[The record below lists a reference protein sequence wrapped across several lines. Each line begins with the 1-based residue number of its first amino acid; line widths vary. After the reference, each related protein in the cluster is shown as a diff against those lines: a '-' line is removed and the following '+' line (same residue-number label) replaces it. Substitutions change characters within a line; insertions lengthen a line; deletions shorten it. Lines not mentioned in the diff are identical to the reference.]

1 MCPQPQ
7 RRRVHDAEKK
17 LDELRRRFEESS
29 RRSRSRREVRRS
41 RRPSWVWRLLAAGAI
56 GAAAAAAI
64 VVGPALIAPGGEG
77 PHARARGDRMSG
89 PTVIALTSDTGP
101 VRPYRMQDD
110 PPPAAREGPPRR
122 LPRARGIAAAR
133 SYARSR
139 DGLVSFAVVDSR
151 GRHHGLAPARR
162 YVSASVVKVMLLAA
176 ELDRLRAAGL
186 PLDPGTRHLLSAMI
200 TYSDNDAADS
210 IYYRVGDGGLFAVAR
225 RARMRDFTVSGYWA
239 NAEISARDMAGLMGA
254 LDRVLVGPH
263 ADFAA
268 GLLAAIVPAQ
278 RWGVP
283 AVAPEGWRVRF
294 KGGWRGTERGQL
306 VHQIA
311 RLERG
316 RREIALAV
324 LTDGQPT
331 MAYGIETVREVAER
345 LLSRSRPAPHPGSDR
360 RSSSDHR
367 GSASRAG
374 HWGDLRR
381 SIR

>member
-1 MCPQPQ
+1 
-7 RRRVHDAEKK
+7 
-17 LDELRRRFEESS
+17 
-29 RRSRSRREVRRS
+29 
-41 RRPSWVWRLLAAGAI
+41 
-56 GAAAAAAI
+56 
-64 VVGPALIAPGGEG
+64 
-77 PHARARGDRMSG
+77 
-89 PTVIALTSDTGP
+89 
-101 VRPYRMQDD
+101 MQDD
-110 PPPAAREGPPRR
+110 PPPAAQGPPRR
-122 LPRARGIAAAR
+122 FPRARGIVAAR
-133 SYARSR
+133 RYARSR

-151 GRHHGLAPARR
+151 GRHHGLAAERR

-186 PLDPGTRHLLSAMI
+186 PLDPATRRLLSAMI

-210 IYYRVGDGGLFAVAR
+210 IYYRVGDAGLFAVAR

-239 NAEISARDMAGLMGA
+239 NAEISARDMAGLMAG

-278 RWGVP
+278 RWGIP

-306 VHQIA
+306 VHQVA

-331 MAYGIETVREVAER
+331 MAYGIETVHEIAER
-345 LLSRSRPAPHPGSDR
+345 LLSRPPPVPKRGARD
-360 RSSSDHR
+360 R
-367 GSASRAG
+367 GSSPRPLASVARLG
-374 HWGDLRR
+374 P
-381 SIR
+381 

>member
-1 MCPQPQ
+1 VP
-7 RRRVHDAEKK
+7 
-17 LDELRRRFEESS
+17 
-29 RRSRSRREVRRS
+29 
-41 RRPSWVWRLLAAGAI
+41 
-56 GAAAAAAI
+56 
-64 VVGPALIAPGGEG
+64 
-77 PHARARGDRMSG
+77 
-89 PTVIALTSDTGP
+89 TSDTGP
-101 VRPYRMQDD
+101 LRPFRMQDS

-122 LPRARGIAAAR
+122 FPRARGIAAAR

-151 GRHHGLAPARR
+151 GRLHGLAAARR

-186 PLDPGTRHLLSAMI
+186 PLDPATRRLLSAML

-210 IYYRVGDGGLFAVAR
+210 IYYRVGDAGLFAVAR
-225 RARMRDFTVSGYWA
+225 RARMRDFRVSGHWT
-239 NAEISARDMAGLMGA
+239 NAEISARDMAGFMDG
-254 LDRVLVGPH
+254 LDRVLIGPH

-278 RWGVP
+278 RWGIP
-283 AVAPEGWRVRF
+283 AAAPEGWRVRF

-306 VHQIA
+306 VHQVA

-331 MAYGIETVREVAER
+331 MTYGIETVREIAER
-345 LLSRSRPAPHPGSDR
+345 LLSRPPPVPKRGARD
-360 RSSSDHR
+360 RSSSPRSLASVARR
-367 GSASRAG
+367 G
-374 HWGDLRR
+374 H
-381 SIR
+381 